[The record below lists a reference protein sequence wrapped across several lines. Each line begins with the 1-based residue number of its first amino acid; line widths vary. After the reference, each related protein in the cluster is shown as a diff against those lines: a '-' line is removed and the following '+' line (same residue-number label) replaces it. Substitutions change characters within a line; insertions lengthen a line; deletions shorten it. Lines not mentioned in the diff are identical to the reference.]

1 LFKQNIKRGLRT
13 ENLSYLFFICIFIVL
28 CLISFFPE
36 FFAPYSPYES
46 NYNELL
52 KKPSGL
58 NPFGTDELGRDVLS
72 RVIFGTKISL
82 SVALFT
88 SIISL
93 VFGTIYG
100 LFSGIKG
107 GLIDEILMKIIDI
120 FYSIPDLLLISI
132 FILLFGRGVTGIIL
146 ALSLLSW
153 MRIARITRANV
164 LELKNRPFIVSA
176 KVMGFS
182 NSRIAFKEIL
192 PNILAPIIVT
202 FSFTIPSSILA
213 ESTLS
218 FLGLGISPPD
228 VSWGLMA
235 NNGWQGIRSYPH
247 LIIFPCLAIFVATI
261 TFMKIGEYLKE
272 KVK

>member
-1 LFKQNIKRGLRT
+1 MFMPSTKKGKKR
-13 ENLSYLFFICIFIVL
+13 NYSFLFFSLFLFI
-28 CLISFFPE
+28 LILFSIFPE
-36 FFAPYSPYES
+36 FFAPFSPTES
-46 NYNELL
+46 NYEELL
-52 KKPSGL
+52 KKPSKS
-58 NPFGTDELGRDVLS
+58 NIFGTDELGRDIFS
-72 RVIFGTKISL
+72 RIIFGTRISL
-82 SVALFT
+82 SVAVFT

-107 GLIDEILMKIIDI
+107 GIIDEILMKIVDI

-132 FILLFGRGVTGIIL
+132 FILIFGRGVTGIIL

-164 LELKNRPFIVSA
+164 IELKNRPFVLSA

-182 NSRIAFKEIL
+182 DTRIALKEIL

-218 FLGLGISPPD
+218 FLGLGISPPN

-235 NNGWQGIRSYPH
+235 NNGWQGIRSFPH
-247 LIIFPCLAIFVATI
+247 LIIFPCLAIFLSTI

-272 KVK
+272 EV